1 MNRSYTTSNHR
12 RGKIIERTVTELKTI
27 IRDIILEVGE
37 LKERVALLELAINN
51 KKSEYTEQLPGEL
64 STAGEAAYAAQANN
78 AEHNREDD
86 APCAYSL
93 KELYQDGRH
102 VCPMAYGE
110 ERTEGCLF
118 CAAMLSRGE
127 E

>member
-78 AEHNREDD
+78 AEHNRRMTPLCIQPKSSTRT
-86 APCAYSL
+86 AGTCAHGLWRGKPKAAYFVQPC
-93 KELYQDGRH
+93 
-102 VCPMAYGE
+102 CPGE
-110 ERTEGCLF
+110 E
-118 CAAMLSRGE
+118 
-127 E
+127 